1 MAHFAALATLPGA
14 GPAYGVVR
22 QVSSVTSLY
31 AKKSNDVCLLLFPCP
46 GVLLC
51 VFSECFDI
59 VNQLLALSGDVELNP
74 GPNTR
79 HQVQDSLPDV
89 QSKQLE
95 DMFAIL
101 ETLNTRSAKMQLD
114 QKAFIKSIDDLKNS
128 QLKLEDLSEMNERL
142 TNVERKTVTIDETE
156 KEVHPFQQ
164 LVDQLSSENSQL
176 RARLPELEDRQRRDN
191 LLFYG
196 MPDAQSE
203 SWAQSEEKLVKVL
216 SSCLEI
222 LSSEILIDRAH
233 RLGGF
238 ASEKCRPIIA
248 KFSSFKVKQRILLN
262 CSKLKDEKIT
272 LSEDFS
278 LATRHARKQL
288 VGFGKSQPLTFKLRF
303 NKLYIKNKC
312 YSYNHS
318 DDSVHEIPSASRCQ
332 PTVTVDHVL
341 QTPSAGCNPPHT
353 ACQQKLMAGQGE
365 EQTLLS

>member
-1 MAHFAALATLPGA
+1 MNSWRAPGA
-14 GPAYGVVR
+14 LSGRENSTRMRPPNPLCFFV

-31 AKKSNDVCLLLFPCP
+31 AKKSNDVCLLLFPRP

-95 DMFAIL
+95 DIFAIL
-101 ETLNTRSAKMQLD
+101 EALNTRTAKMQLD
-114 QKAFIKSIDDLKNS
+114 QKAFIKSIDDFKKS
-128 QLKLEDLSEMNERL
+128 QLKLEEDLSEMNKRL

-156 KEVHPFQQ
+156 KKVHPFQQ
-164 LVDQLSSENSQL
+164 LVDQLSCEYSQL
-176 RARLPELEDRQRRDN
+176 RARLSELEDRQRRDN

-196 MPDAQSE
+196 IPDAQSE

-222 LSSEILIDRAH
+222 PSSEILIDRAH
-233 RLGGF
+233 RLGRF

-278 LATRHARKQL
+278 FATRHARKKL
-288 VGFGKSQPLTFKLRF
+288 VEFGKSQPLTFKLRF

-318 DDSVHEIPSASRCQ
+318 DDSVHEIPSAFLL
-332 PTVTVDHVL
+332 PTNRSEDPTNDTHSASAPPTELVT
-341 QTPSAGCNPPHT
+341 N
-353 ACQQKLMAGQGE
+353 
-365 EQTLLS
+365 